1 MHGHIQ
7 VYKNT
12 EKHKWFS
19 DYKQKNFHHYE
30 DGHIAKYKVY
40 RLQKVTKKIK

>member
-7 VYKNT
+7 VYNNGI
-12 EKHKWFS
+12 WFS

-30 DGHIAKYKVY
+30 DGHIAKYKLY